1 MRIYTLALCA
11 AIALFTAGCGNDK
24 EAKATTST
32 NEGTNPADYAAMVN
46 PRIGS
51 GGHGH
56 VFVGANVPFGMT
68 QVGPTSIT
76 QDWDWCSGYHE
87 SESSVIGFS
96 HTHLSGTGCGD
107 LFDITLMPVI
117 GEVTY
122 GRGKLGDYS
131 TGFWS
136 DADRTQEVVE
146 PGYYSVPLTRYDI
159 TAELTAT
166 ERGGLHRYTFP
177 ASDEAAIILDLVH
190 GGCWDRPED
199 LYAEADGDRRIVGR
213 RHSYGWANAQKVF
226 FVIEFS
232 KPFDSFELIDEN
244 NYYYRINFKTEADEQ
259 IGVKVALSS
268 VSVEGAQL
276 NFDKELADI
285 DFDTARQ
292 EAYNKWNREIGKIR
306 INGGSDKQNE
316 IFYTAMYHM
325 YVAPS
330 LFSDVDG
337 GYRGADNEVYENPG
351 FDSYTTFSLWDTY
364 RTKLPLMTITHPE
377 MMDDIV
383 NTMIDIYKKQ
393 SFLPIWHLWGC
404 ETGCMVG
411 SPGIIVVADAVAKRI
426 EGIDAEEAWEA
437 IYNSCMHDIR
447 GGKYRKQYGYMPRDL
462 QAESIAHD
470 MEFAIADAA
479 AVEVA
484 KMLGK
489 DEEGAYLEERSHS
502 WLNYF
507 DHSTGFVRGK
517 SSTGEWRE
525 DFNPFNASR
534 IANEYCEGNAWQYT
548 WLVPQDLD
556 LLVECFGG
564 REATIEHLD
573 MLFAADSKMEGDDV
587 TPDISGL
594 IGQYVHGNE
603 PSHHI
608 IYFYTMLQEPWKA
621 ADMLYK
627 VCDTMYSTA
636 PDGLSGNEDV
646 GQMSAW
652 YVMTT
657 LGFYPVEPA
666 AGRYVIGVPMVD
678 SAEIDVE
685 GGIFRIEREGY
696 SNEARY
702 IQQVELN
709 GKPLNRNYITHEEI
723 IAGGTL
729 KFTMGEEKTLWY

>member
-1 MRIYTLALCA
+1 MRTTKLLLLTAVVALAV
-11 AIALFTAGCGNDK
+11 GCS
-24 EAKATTST
+24 TT
-32 NEGTNPADYAAMVN
+32 EERDYAALVN
-46 PRIGS
+46 PKIGS

-68 QVGPTSIT
+68 QVGPTSIS
-76 QDWDWCSGYHE
+76 QEWDWCSGYHD
-87 SESSVIGFS
+87 SENSVIGFS

-107 LFDITLMPVI
+107 LFDITLMPVT

-122 GRGKLGDYS
+122 GRGRLGDYS

-136 DADRTQEVVE
+136 EADRTREVVE
-146 PGYYSVPLTRYDI
+146 PGYYSVPLTRYNI
-159 TAELTAT
+159 VAEMTAT

-199 LYAEADGDRRIVGR
+199 LYAEAVGNNR
-213 RHSYGWANAQKVF
+213 VEGHRHTYGWANFQKVY
-226 FVIEFS
+226 FVAEFS
-232 KPFDSFELIDEN
+232 KPFDSFEPIGEDN
-244 NYYYRINFKTEADEQ
+244 FYYRLNFKTAEGEQ

-268 VSVEGAQL
+268 TSIEGARK
-276 NFDKELADI
+276 NFDAEVKDAE
-285 DFDTARQ
+285 FDAVRK
-292 EAYNKWNREIGKIR
+292 EAYNKWNDEIGKIR
-306 INGGSDKQNE
+306 IEGATPEQEE

-337 GYRGADNEVYENPG
+337 TYRGADQEIHANPG
-351 FDSYTTFSLWDTY
+351 HDTYTTFSLWDTY
-364 RTKLPLMTITHPE
+364 RAKLPLMTITHPE
-377 MMDDIV
+377 RMDDVI
-383 NTMIDIYKKQ
+383 NTMINLCDEQ
-393 SFLPIWHLWGC
+393 GFLPIWHLWGWDN
-404 ETGCMVG
+404 GCMVG
-411 SPGIIVVADAVAKRI
+411 SPGIIVVSEAVAKGI
-426 EGIDAEEAWEA
+426 EGVDAERAWKA
-437 IYNSCMHDIR
+437 IHKSYMHDMR
-447 GGKYRKQYGYMPRDL
+447 GGKFRKQYGYMPNDL

-479 AVEVA
+479 ALEVA
-484 KMLGK
+484 NKLGK
-489 DEEGAYLEERSHS
+489 SEDAAYLEARSHS

-507 DHSTGFVRGK
+507 DHTTGFVRGK
-517 SSTGEWRE
+517 SSTGQWRE

-548 WLVPQDLD
+548 WLVPHDLD

-564 REATIEHLD
+564 VDATIERLD
-573 MLFAADSKMEGDDV
+573 GLFTADTKMEGEDV

-608 IYFYTMLQEPWKA
+608 VYFYTMLGEPWKG
-621 ADMLYK
+621 ADRLYEIM
-627 VCDTMYSTA
+627 DTMYSTA
-636 PDGLSGNEDV
+636 VDGLSGNEDV

-666 AGRYVIGVPMVD
+666 KGEYVLGVPMVD
-678 SAEIDVE
+678 RAEIDVE
-685 GGIFRIEREGY
+685 GGIFTVVREGY
-696 SNEARY
+696 TEEARY
-702 IQQVELN
+702 VQSVELN
-709 GKPLNRNYITHEEI
+709 GKPLDRYYITHDEI
-723 IAGGTL
+723 ISGGEL
-729 KFTMGEEKTLWY
+729 KFVMGTEKTKWY